1 MTTQKNKPAATI
13 RDGSIKATIWA
24 NFGEKGTFYTV
35 EISRTYKDD
44 QGNYHDAHSFS
55 GTQLLRVAR
64 VSHLAYTRISELR
77 QQDAS
82 EAQDAPKAGS
92 GQ

>member
-1 MTTQKNKPAATI
+1 MSTLQNKPIDTI

-35 EISRTYKDD
+35 DISRTYKDEK
-44 QGNYHDAHSFS
+44 GNYQDAHSFS

-64 VSHLAYTRISELR
+64 VSHLAYTRIAELR
-77 QQDAS
+77 QQDLEQQA
-82 EAQDAPKAGS
+82 A
-92 GQ
+92 